1 MDLRQ
6 RIDTSPMSSYQWLI
20 IALCTFLNALDGYD
34 VLAISFTSN
43 AVTEEFQLTGTGLG
57 IVMSAALFGMALG
70 ALTLGPVA
78 DRIGRRRM
86 TIVALVVNG
95 AGLFLSGMAHSA
107 VELGL
112 WRVVTGLG
120 IGGILVGTNVLAA
133 EYASRKHRGLAVS
146 IYAAGY
152 GIGASLGGTAMV
164 GLINAFGWR
173 SVFFLGGIMTVAAL
187 LLVLALL
194 PESASYLYNRQPKD
208 AQQKVDQIAR
218 RLGYDEPIDLT
229 PASAPEQDTEQQ
241 TGIRKLF
248 TPQNRRVTIVIWIA
262 FFVIMFGFYFVNSW
276 TPRLMSASGL
286 SENLS
291 MMVTVMLTLGGA
303 IGSLVF
309 GLFTARWAT
318 RVVLSRFTVLAAAL
332 MAIFVFSA
340 QWTAVV
346 LILGVIVGLFINGC
360 IAGLYVLTPQSYSS
374 GMRSTGA
381 GWGIGIGRF
390 GAIIAPTVTGA
401 LMDGGWTPEAIY
413 VSVGVLMLIAT
424 VALQCMR
431 GVDVEA
437 NRDPLEDLSKTA
449 SQSASAAS

>member
-43 AVTEEFQLTGTGLG
+43 AVTEEFQLTGTELG

-95 AGLFLSGMAHSA
+95 AGLFLSGMADSA

-120 IGGILVGTNVLAA
+120 IGGILVGTNVLAS

-208 AQQKVDQIAR
+208 AQQKVAQIAR

-346 LILGVIVGLFINGC
+346 LILGVVVGLFINGC

-401 LMDGGWTPEAIY
+401 LMDSGWTPEAIY
-413 VSVGVLMLIAT
+413 VSVGVLILIAT